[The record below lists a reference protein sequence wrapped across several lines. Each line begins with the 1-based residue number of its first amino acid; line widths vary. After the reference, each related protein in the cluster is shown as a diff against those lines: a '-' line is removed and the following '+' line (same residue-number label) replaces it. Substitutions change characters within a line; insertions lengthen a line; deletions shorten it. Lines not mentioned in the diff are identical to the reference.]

1 LLAGPRIMRVRVPL
15 TSLGSIQTLD
25 HPITHSPPD
34 LAQTPTLPASHRH
47 SDSCLPQSTIC
58 SSYHLIHHLSD
69 LPCLLSLP
77 DPHLSSKPLCN
88 VKGYAL
94 DECFV
99 SLYTSS
105 NNTWPC
111 PSLTPLPSRRR
122 PFLAAFLAVTRRP
135 PLISENLSPPPPVPT
150 ALDSTTFNAIPII
163 LLYL

>member
-1 LLAGPRIMRVRVPL
+1 MGFDAANCRPSAPFVFGRALFVCCPACWPAPDLRVPL

-94 DECFV
+94 DEC
-99 SLYTSS
+99 SLLSTPQVI
-105 NNTWPC
+105 TPGRVP
-111 PSLTPLPSRRR
+111 PSLLYRLDDDRSLRHSSPSPGDPR
-122 PFLAAFLAVTRRP
+122 
-135 PLISENLSPPPPVPT
+135 
-150 ALDSTTFNAIPII
+150 
-163 LLYL
+163 